1 MDDDMKKLQQRQKR
15 LDTRKKM
22 EILSKE
28 QKDKLLVQEVRKRE
42 QKMVDFRYR
51 NRISSLMD
59 ERDYHKSL
67 DCWAKKGFTNSGLP
81 KDDIDLQ
88 ASIDK

>member
-1 MDDDMKKLQQRQKR
+1 
-15 LDTRKKM
+15 M

-28 QKDKLLVQEVRKRE
+28 QQDKLLVQEVRKRE

-67 DCWAKKGFTNSGLP
+67 DSWAKKGFANSGL
-81 KDDIDLQ
+81 
-88 ASIDK
+88 